1 MRRVLPSM
9 IALSAFEAAGR
20 LGSFSAAA
28 EELFVTQGAISRQ
41 IRGLEEYLGTKLFI
55 RLTRRVE
62 LTPAGEMYLREI
74 QQALDHVERATVNF
88 KTRESRHS
96 ILTISVLPS
105 VASFWLMSRL
115 DSFTQQNPSIE
126 TRILTSIRAV
136 DLQSNEADVAIR
148 VGALPGKIYDARQ
161 PRIDLDMVSN
171 WRGVN
176 AEPLFDDVLVPVVS
190 PQLLSSSGP
199 VNEPADL
206 LRLPLIHTASRAHAW
221 RDWLGIYGLHESPGK
236 ERIEYGHFFMA
247 IEAARKGQ
255 GVALVPSILLSRFS
269 PEELLMPLRSDT
281 PSAGSYY
288 LLMLADR
295 AREPQCAAFCS
306 WIKEQAA
313 QVQTTGVAA

>member
-1 MRRVLPSM
+1 
-9 IALSAFEAAGR
+9 
-20 LGSFSAAA
+20 
-28 EELFVTQGAISRQ
+28 
-41 IRGLEEYLGTKLFI
+41 
-55 RLTRRVE
+55 
-62 LTPAGEMYLREI
+62 
-74 QQALDHVERATVNF
+74 
-88 KTRESRHS
+88 
-96 ILTISVLPS
+96 VLPS

-190 PQLLSSSGP
+190 PQLLDAFGP

-206 LRLPLIHTASRAHAW
+206 LRLPLIHTASRTHAW

-269 PEELLMPLRSDT
+269 PEELVTPLRSDT

-313 QVQTTGVAA
+313 QVQTAGIEAW